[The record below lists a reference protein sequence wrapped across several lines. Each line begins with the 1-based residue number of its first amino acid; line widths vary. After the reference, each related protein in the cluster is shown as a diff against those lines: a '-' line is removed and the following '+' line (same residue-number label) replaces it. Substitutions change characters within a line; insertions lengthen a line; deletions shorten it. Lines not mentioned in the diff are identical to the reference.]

1 LVRNISERRLLMLK
15 NRLQIA
21 AAVDRRE
28 HHYLDRMNCHNR
40 DYEEFHWPSV
50 EALLN
55 LIYTFDVIHA
65 RVSRK
70 ADAHGLSMA
79 AFNVLM
85 ILSRCENKGCPMR
98 ELSELLLVTRAN
110 ITGLVD
116 SLEKKSLV
124 ERTTDKSDRRIC
136 IARLTK
142 KGEALLEAILPE
154 HYRVVREVFAG
165 LNKTEKATLSALL
178 TKLRRSVQ
186 GARETRGKGK

>member
-1 LVRNISERRLLMLK
+1 MLK
-15 NRLQIA
+15 NRTQMTA
-21 AAVDRRE
+21 AIDRRE
-28 HHYLDRMNCHNR
+28 HHYLDRMDCHNR

-55 LIYTFDVIHA
+55 LIYTFDVVLA

-85 ILSRCENKGCPMR
+85 ILSRCENKGCQMR

-124 ERTTDKSDRRIC
+124 SRTADKTDRRVC

-142 KGEALLEAILPE
+142 KGEALLEAVLPE
-154 HYRVVREVFAG
+154 HYKVVHEVFAG
-165 LNKTEKATLSALL
+165 LTKTEKATLSTLL
-178 TKLRRSVQ
+178 TKLRRSIQ
-186 GARETRGKGK
+186 GTHAKQRKTVNESR